1 MLGSGFRE
9 SSIVAALRDG
19 ARMIGCDSG
28 TTDFGPHLLATGR
41 SHFSRAPVRRDL
53 ELILVHGRAA
63 GVPVVVGSAGGAVG
77 DGNPAWL
84 RNILLEIARHRSL
97 HFRLALIRS
106 EQPKQKVHDLLAAGR
121 IEPLAP
127 DGELSEEAIDS
138 AAHIVA
144 MMGVEPIQAGLAE
157 ADVLLAGR
165 ASDAAIFAAMPLLG
179 GFEPA
184 LCWHAGKIL
193 ECGAAAVAQ
202 RAAPDSMMAMLQPD
216 AFDIYPLREDCRC
229 TPQSIASHT
238 LYEHVDPFNLREPS
252 GTLETQA
259 CTYEAIS
266 DRAVRVRGSRFA
278 PAEVYRVKLEGA
290 RLAGYSTII
299 AGAIRDPLTLR
310 QLDSWLEGL
319 AGSLRERLANTVGTQ
334 APYRIATRV
343 YGRDGVMGEPE
354 PRPRVEGHEVM
365 ILWDV
370 LADSQEL
377 AHSVAASLSHMA
389 VHYPIP
395 EWHGL
400 ISGVAFPFAP
410 SEVDRGPVYEFHVNC
425 LARPDSPTELFPM
438 EVLTV

>member
-1 MLGSGFRE
+1 MLGTGFRE

-41 SHFSRAPVRRDL
+41 SHFSRAAVRRDL

-63 GVPVVVGSAGGAVG
+63 GVPVVVGSAGGAGG

-84 RNILLEIARHRSL
+84 RNILLEIARDRSL

-157 ADVLLAGR
+157 ADVVLAGR
-165 ASDAAIFAAMPLLG
+165 ASDAAICAAMPLLG

-202 RAAPDSMMAMLQPD
+202 RAAPGSMMAMLQPD

-365 ILWDV
+365 ILWEV

-400 ISGVAFPFAP
+400 INGVAFPFAP